1 MKKIWNSFKIAFSM
15 YSKIPMPQSE
25 WTDENMSLAMCFFPW
40 VGAVIGLV
48 TWFVYQS
55 GQWVL
60 LRQNIGQN
68 TSQGTIVPGTGS
80 SLFLTILLV
89 LIPIFITGGI
99 HLDGFLDTQDALSSY
114 QSMERRLEILKDSH
128 AGAFAIIS
136 CSVYFLAYTGIYS
149 ALTNRA
155 VEVIAISFM
164 LSRTFSGLSVIC
176 FPQARKKGQGL
187 VATFSESAEK
197 RVNRRTLLVYLAAL
211 SIVMIMVGHIT
222 GLIVVITALLM
233 FWYYHHMC
241 MSKFGGVTG
250 DLAGYFLQM
259 CEILMAL
266 AAVVT
271 EQILLLVR

>member
-48 TWFVYQS
+48 TWLVYQ
-55 GQWVL
+55 
-60 LRQNIGQN
+60 IGQN
-68 TSQGTIVPGTGS
+68 SGLDIFVPGNGN
-80 SLFLTILLV
+80 SLFLIILLV

-149 ALTNRA
+149 ALTERA

-164 LSRTFSGLSVIC
+164 LSRTLSGLSVIC

-197 RVNRRTLLVYLAAL
+197 RVNRRTLFAYLIILSVLLILVGRL
-211 SIVMIMVGHIT
+211 T
-222 GLIVVITALLM
+222 GLAVVITALLV

>member
-1 MKKIWNSFKIAFSM
+1 MKKMWNSFKIAFSM

-40 VGAVIGLV
+40 VGAVIGLASWV
-48 TWFVYQS
+48 VYQAGGWLADRQETISS
-55 GQWVL
+55 G
-60 LRQNIGQN
+60 I
-68 TSQGTIVPGTGS
+68 PGS
-80 SLFLTILLV
+80 SNLFLTILLV

-114 QSMERRLEILKDSH
+114 QPMERRLEILKDSH

-149 ALTNRA
+149 MLTA
-155 VEVIAISFM
+155 HAAKVIAISFM
-164 LSRTFSGLSVIC
+164 LSRTLSGLSVIC

-197 RVNRRTLLVYLAAL
+197 RVNRRTL
-211 SIVMIMVGHIT
+211 MIY
-222 GLIVVITALLM
+222 LIVLSTLMIVVGKWSGAAAVIMALLV
-233 FWYYHHMC
+233 FWHYHHMC
-241 MSKFGGVTG
+241 INKFGGVTG

-266 AAVVT
+266 AVVVM
-271 EQILLLVR
+271 EQILLLLK

>member
-48 TWFVYQS
+48 TWFVYQA

-60 LRQNIGQN
+60 LRQNQGQN
-68 TSQGTIVPGTGS
+68 PGLETFALGNP
-80 SLFLTILLV
+80 LFLTILLV

-136 CSVYFLAYTGIYS
+136 CSVYFLAYIGIYS
-149 ALTNRA
+149 ALTDRA
-155 VEVIAISFM
+155 VEVITISFM
-164 LSRTFSGLSVIC
+164 LSRTLSGLSVIC

-197 RVNRRTLLVYLAAL
+197 RVNRRTLFAYLIILSVILILVGRL
-211 SIVMIMVGHIT
+211 T
-222 GLIVVITALLM
+222 GLAVVITALLM

-266 AAVVT
+266 AAVVA

>member
-1 MKKIWNSFKIAFSM
+1 M

-40 VGAVIGLV
+40 VGAVIGLASWV
-48 TWFVYQS
+48 VYQAGGWLADRQETLSS
-55 GQWVL
+55 G
-60 LRQNIGQN
+60 I
-68 TSQGTIVPGTGS
+68 PGS
-80 SLFLTILLV
+80 SNLFLTMLLV

-114 QSMERRLEILKDSH
+114 QPMERRLEILKDSH

-136 CSVYFLAYTGIYS
+136 CSVYFFAYTGIYS
-149 ALTNRA
+149 MLTAHA
-155 VEVIAISFM
+155 VKVTAISFM
-164 LSRTFSGLSVIC
+164 LSRTLSGLSVIC

-197 RVNRRTLLVYLAAL
+197 RVNRRMLLSVL
-211 SIVMIMVGHIT
+211 M
-222 GLIVVITALLM
+222 IVVGKWSGAAAVIMAFLV
-233 FWYYHHMC
+233 FGYYHHM
-241 MSKFGGVTG
+241 SIRKFGGVTG

-266 AAVVT
+266 AVVVM
-271 EQILLLVR
+271 EQILSLLK

>member
-1 MKKIWNSFKIAFSM
+1 MKKMWNSFKIAFSM

-40 VGAVIGLV
+40 VGAVIGLI
-48 TWFVYQS
+48 TWLVYQA
-55 GQWVL
+55 GQWEIC
-60 LRQNIGQN
+60 RQEN
-68 TSQGTIVPGTGS
+68 TMAGISGRS

-114 QSMERRLEILKDSH
+114 QPMERRLEILKDSH

-149 ALTNRA
+149 ILTEHA
-155 VEVIAISFM
+155 VRVIAISFM
-164 LSRTFSGLSVIC
+164 LSRTLSGLSVIC

-197 RVNRRTLLVYLAAL
+197 RVNRRVLLIYLLVLAV
-211 SIVMIMVGHIT
+211 IMIAVGKVP
-222 GLIVVITALLM
+222 GVAAVITALLA
-233 FWYYHHMC
+233 FWYYHHMSI
-241 MSKFGGVTG
+241 SKFGGVTG

-266 AAVVT
+266 AVVMT
-271 EQILLLVR
+271 EQLMLILR